1 MTQDHPIQRLAQIGI
16 ALVGGLVALSALP
29 GIWIGLFGHEAWG
42 TTPLPLLAGFELL
55 TLLAGVTAVVIG
67 FRPRGDGFGLAGLCI
82 AGGIMVSAVLGSII
96 FQNSG
101 PGVPPL
107 KSYVMLRL
115 LAMALI
121 AALTGVVKL
130 SDRMDCWK
138 RVVIGAAM
146 LLPLAAMGG
155 LFVTGRGGR
164 VSGLL
169 AGTGPIMNMV
179 LWTLLAVV
187 LGILTI
193 AGGHILIRAF
203 ELTRE
208 PKSGTADPE

>member
-16 ALVGGLVALSALP
+16 ALVGGLVALSAIP
-29 GIWIGLFGHEAWG
+29 GIWIGLFGLEAWG

-55 TLLAGVTAVVIG
+55 TLLAGVTAVLIG
-67 FRPRGDGFGLAGLCI
+67 FRPRGEGFGLAGLCV

-96 FQNSG
+96 LQNSG
-101 PGVPPL
+101 PDVPPL
-107 KSYVMLRL
+107 KSYVLFRL

-121 AALTGVVKL
+121 AALTGIVKL
-130 SDRMDCWK
+130 SGRMDCWK
-138 RVVIGAAM
+138 RVVVGGAM
-146 LLPLAAMGG
+146 LLPLAVLGG
-155 LFVTGRGGR
+155 LFVTGRAGKLSS
-164 VSGLL
+164 VLSG
-169 AGTGPIMNMV
+169 AGPVMSMV

-208 PKSGTADPE
+208 PKSGAADPE